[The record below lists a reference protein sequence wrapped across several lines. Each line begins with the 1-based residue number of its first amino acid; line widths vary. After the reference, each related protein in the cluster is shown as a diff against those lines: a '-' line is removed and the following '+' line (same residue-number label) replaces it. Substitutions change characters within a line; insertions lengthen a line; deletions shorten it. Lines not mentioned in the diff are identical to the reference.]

1 MAPVWVVYPRDMDDP
16 RKYRKV
22 YSVLRERI
30 EDGTYPPASA
40 MPPLGALAYEFD
52 VANDTVQHALHKLSE
67 DGLVERWPGLGYHV
81 R

>member
-1 MAPVWVVYPRDMDDP
+1 MDDP

-30 EDGTYPPASA
+30 EDGMYAPGTA
-40 MPPLGALAYEFD
+40 MPPLGALAGEFD
-52 VANDTVQHALHKLSE
+52 VAGDTVQHALHMLSG
-67 DGLVERWPGLGYHV
+67 DGLVERWPGLGYYV

>member
-1 MAPVWVVYPRDMDDP
+1 MDDP

-30 EDGTYPPASA
+30 EAGTYPPGSA
-40 MPPLGALAYEFD
+40 MPPLGVLAGEFD
-52 VANDTVQHALHKLSE
+52 VARDTVEHALHTLSG
-67 DGLVERWPGLGYHV
+67 DGLVERWSGLGYYV